1 MNEKN
6 WRELIWIFG
15 DDNEILPGMK
25 VCNLGYERCEKGH
38 FFGPAV
44 RSHYLI
50 HFVIS
55 GKGVFERGGKSYN
68 IGKNEAFLI
77 RPDELTYYRADEENP
92 WNYMW
97 LGVSGSIVD
106 EMIRTALGDEIVFRV
121 NNEILIEIEN
131 LYHGCLDKAELGYK
145 IFAVLFKFLGD
156 VQAKKGTDSVRQ
168 LDAVSSAVN
177 FMENNYFRPID
188 VSTIASEMGI
198 SRSHFTT
205 LFTSAMGVAPYNYL
219 LKLRIAK
226 AEKLLIER
234 PSLTVTEVA
243 YSVGF
248 SGVERFSEM
257 FKKYTGFS
265 PLVYRKKKGEN
276 L

>member
-1 MNEKN
+1 
-6 WRELIWIFG
+6 
-15 DDNEILPGMK
+15 
-25 VCNLGYERCEKGH
+25 
-38 FFGPAV
+38 
-44 RSHYLI
+44 
-50 HFVIS
+50 
-55 GKGVFERGGKSYN
+55 
-68 IGKNEAFLI
+68 
-77 RPDELTYYRADEENP
+77 
-92 WNYMW
+92 
-97 LGVSGSIVD
+97 
-106 EMIRTALGDEIVFRV
+106 
-121 NNEILIEIEN
+121 
-131 LYHGCLDKAELGYK
+131 
-145 IFAVLFKFLGD
+145 

-205 LFTSAMGVAPYNYL
+205 LFTSAMGLSPYNYL